1 MTTSAIPLRVD
12 VAALIDDSPISLL
25 QIRVFA
31 LCAFVALLDGL
42 CSQGIGVAAPA
53 MRQALGVSTAT
64 FSWAFSAGLFG
75 AAIGAMVFGP
85 IADRIGRQPTL
96 TFAVS
101 LFGLMTLATAFAE
114 SFSILLVYRF
124 VAGLGLGGAI
134 PCFVTMGAEY
144 APARRRA
151 MYTSLLWSAY
161 PLGNAVGGFVNAYV
175 ISSFTWPMVFVTAAA
190 PTLITAALLP
200 VLMPESLRFQATSGR
215 STARTERTMRDI
227 NAKLPA
233 GPLEPFARAEFGTRA
248 KVPFVDLF
256 TDGRAAGTILLGLIL
271 LLGFATTTVAVLQ
284 TPTLLLRGW
293 NVPPATSSL
302 LVSVFSLMSV
312 CGMAIAGRLVE
323 RFGPAG
329 ALAPAFISG
338 AAFLASLGQVAS
350 SPVAAAVAIGLLG
363 FAVPMGASG
372 TIALTAMFYPTSMR
386 SAGTGWAMG
395 LGRFGQVLSPL
406 VIGLMIAL
414 SWASSTIFV
423 AMATAPLLAGLCV
436 LLHATLSRKPAA
448 IAVPAAAGS
457 RAP

>member
-1 MTTSAIPLRVD
+1 
-12 VAALIDDSPISLL
+12 
-25 QIRVFA
+25 
-31 LCAFVALLDGL
+31 
-42 CSQGIGVAAPA
+42 
-53 MRQALGVSTAT
+53 
-64 FSWAFSAGLFG
+64 
-75 AAIGAMVFGP
+75 
-85 IADRIGRQPTL
+85 
-96 TFAVS
+96 
-101 LFGLMTLATAFAE
+101 
-114 SFSILLVYRF
+114 
-124 VAGLGLGGAI
+124 
-134 PCFVTMGAEY
+134 
-144 APARRRA
+144 
-151 MYTSLLWSAY
+151 
-161 PLGNAVGGFVNAYV
+161 
-175 ISSFTWPMVFVTAAA
+175 MVFVTAAA

>member
-1 MTTSAIPLRVD
+1 MAQRVD
-12 VAALIDDSPISLL
+12 VAQLIDERPISLL
-25 QIRVFA
+25 QVRVFV

-53 MRQALGVSTAT
+53 MRQALGVTTVT
-64 FSWAFSAGLFG
+64 FQWALSAGLAG
-75 AAIGAMVFGP
+75 AAVGAILFGP
-85 IADRIGRQPTL
+85 VADRLGRKPTL
-96 TFAVS
+96 IFTVA
-101 LFGLMTLATAFAE
+101 LFGLMTLATAFAS
-114 SFSILLVYRF
+114 SFAILLLYRF

-175 ISSFTWPMVFVTAAA
+175 ISHFAWPMVFVTAAV

-200 VLMPESLRFQATSGR
+200 ISMPESLRFQATRGR
-215 STARTERTMRDI
+215 NTAQTERAIRAIDAT
-227 NAKLPA
+227 LPP
-233 GPLEPFARAEFGTRA
+233 GPLEPFARAEGGRRA
-248 KVPFVDLF
+248 KVPIVDLF
-256 TDGRAAGTILLGLIL
+256 TDGRAVGTILLGLIL
-271 LLGFATTTVAVLQ
+271 LLGFMTTTVAVLQ

-293 NVPPATSSL
+293 NTPPATSSL
-302 LVSVFSLMSV
+302 LVSVFSILSV

-329 ALAPAFISG
+329 ALAPAFICG
-338 AAFLASLGQVAS
+338 AVFLASLGQVAS
-350 SPVAAAVAIGLLG
+350 SPLAAAVVIGLLG

-406 VIGLMIAL
+406 VVGLMIAL
-414 SWASSTIFV
+414 SWASSAIFI

-436 LLHATLSRKPAA
+436 LLYAAFSRAGA
-448 IAVPAAAGS
+448 HVPGPVAAGG
-457 RAP
+457 RTP

>member
-1 MTTSAIPLRVD
+1 MTASATPLRVD

-25 QIRVFA
+25 QVRVFA

-53 MRQALGVSTAT
+53 MRQALDVTTAT

-75 AAIGAMVFGP
+75 AALGAMLFGP
-85 IADRIGRQPTL
+85 VADRIGRKPTL
-96 TFAVS
+96 VFAVA
-101 LFGLMTLATAFAE
+101 LFGIMTLATAFAA
-114 SFSILLVYRF
+114 SFPILLVYRF
-124 VAGLGLGGAI
+124 IAGLGLGGAI

-175 ISSFTWPMVFVTAAA
+175 IGNFTWPMVFVAAA
-190 PTLITAALLP
+190 IPTLATAALLP
-200 VLMPESLRFQATSGR
+200 LLMPESLRFEATRGR
-215 STARTERTMRDI
+215 RTARTERVIRAI
-227 NAKLPA
+227 NGKLPSGA
-233 GPLEPFARAEFGTRA
+233 LEPFARPEAGKRA

-329 ALAPAFISG
+329 ALAPAFIAG
-338 AAFLASLGQVAS
+338 AVFLASLGQVAA
-350 SPVAAAVAIGLLG
+350 SPLGAAVAIGLLG

-372 TIALTAMFYPTSMR
+372 TIALTAMFYPTTMR

-406 VIGLMIAL
+406 VIGAMIAL
-414 SWASSTIFV
+414 AWTSSTIFV
-423 AMATAPLLAGLCV
+423 AMAIAPLLAGLCV
-436 LLHATLSRKPAA
+436 LLHAALSRQSAPVPR
-448 IAVPAAAGS
+448 AVAAGS
-457 RAP
+457 GAP